1 MLTDSHIF
9 KVNTKQYS
17 TIKNVFNFSS
27 YHKNPSA
34 YLLNYLY
41 QLKYIVCIYRE
52 IYIDQLEFLISV
64 MVGPRISHMLVK
76 NFTSKVHF
84 YLLL

>member
-41 QLKYIVCIYRE
+41 QLKYIVCIYIERE
-52 IYIDQLEFLISV
+52 IYRST
-64 MVGPRISHMLVK
+64 RIFNKCDGWTQDLTCASQELY
-76 NFTSKVHF
+76 F
-84 YLLL
+84 